1 MNFDNASE
9 EQKEQFMAWYQQIKQ
24 KEREEHIK
32 KTKEGMA
39 KTGAKPGRRP
49 LDNELLEEIRS
60 MKEKGYR
67 NSDISQEFK
76 DRGKY
81 LSTKTVGKYLKIMRE
96 TKEGTNNEVNK
107 EETI

>member
-1 MNFDNASE
+1 MNFDNASD
-9 EQKEQFMAWYQQIKQ
+9 EQNEQFMAWYQQIKQ

-32 KTKEGMA
+32 KTKEGMTKA
-39 KTGAKPGRRP
+39 GAKPGRRP
-49 LDNELLEEIRS
+49 LDNELLEEIWS

-67 NSDISQEFK
+67 NSDISKEFK

-81 LSTKTVGKYLKIMRE
+81 LSTKTIGKYLKIMRE